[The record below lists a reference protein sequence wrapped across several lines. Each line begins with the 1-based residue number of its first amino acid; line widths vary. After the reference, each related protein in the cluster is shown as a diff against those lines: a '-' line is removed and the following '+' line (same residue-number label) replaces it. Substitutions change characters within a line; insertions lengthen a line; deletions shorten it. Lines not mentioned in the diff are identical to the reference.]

1 MTGELLGDARERM
14 TQQQQL
20 QMQDAANQQAYDE
33 YKAQGAQRG
42 FNNLIK
48 AGTMAA
54 RAYMAVK
61 TAGLS
66 EGANLAVNAA
76 TNMASHQANSGQN
89 VPMEGRSNWSG
100 ASNARSTQL
109 NLNNNNNMR
118 PSMTGRS
125 NYSGNIGYPMIGRNR
140 WNNLGMF
147 SNRPQPYG
155 GVNPY

>member
-20 QMQDAANQQAYDE
+20 QMQDAANQQAYNE

-48 AGTMAA
+48 AGTLATRVYMAA
-54 RAYMAVK
+54 QTGGMSEVAN
-61 TAGLS
+61 AG
-66 EGANLAVNAA
+66 VQAA
-76 TNMASHQANSGQN
+76 TNAVTPQDSSGSGQN
-89 VPMEGRSNWSG
+89 PGTGYVGSTGSNRI
-100 ASNARSTQL
+100 NQI
-109 NLNNNNNMR
+109 NYNNQR
-118 PSMTGRS
+118 IPMTGRS

-155 GVNPY
+155 GVTPY